1 MMQLRK
7 LLSQILAVCIFLT
20 MLVSIRLFSEAA
32 TSFKDILNNAAL
44 TPVATGYEPADQ
56 AIANVFAAIITPDM
70 TTYQKVQAC
79 YNYLINT
86 CSYGENKVVYDKI
99 EDYFYGYP
107 GPVDAYG
114 LLVGHVG
121 VCDDYSD
128 AFAAMC
134 RYIGLNCYVVG
145 GQTHKASGGYTPH
158 AWCVIKIDG
167 IEYVFDPQL
176 DDNIAKGGKIGY
188 YRFGKTYDQI
198 PGKYAPE
205 YISDKFVPFDHTPDQ
220 YLKPCIVWTF

>member
-1 MMQLRK
+1 MKFLK
-7 LLSQILAVCIFLT
+7 NSLIVLLT
-20 MLVSIRLFSEAA
+20 MSMIVTMSTSLPVSAKSKD
-32 TSFKDILNNAAL
+32 SFQTVLNNAVL
-44 TPVATGYEPADQ
+44 TPTITGYEPADQ
-56 AIANVFAAIITPDM
+56 AISAVLAAITTPEM

-79 YNYLINT
+79 YDYLINT

-99 EDYFYGYP
+99 EDYFYGYA
-107 GPVDAYG
+107 GPVGAYG

-128 AFAAMC
+128 AFVAMM
-134 RYIGLNCYVVG
+134 RTLGLNSYVVG

-158 AWCVIKIDG
+158 AWAIVKIDG

-198 PGKYAPE
+198 PGKYAFE
-205 YISDKFVPFDHTPDQ
+205 YISDKFVPFDHMPEQ
-220 YLKPCIVWTF
+220 YLKPCIVWY